1 MGGVNTPRDALI
13 QAARTRARHAVEAGP
28 RSTPPDGVPRRRRL
42 VLGDPQAPCDKVLRI
57 LEHHGLL
64 GEDGGLR
71 PDVQLISV
79 GDHFDWGPPSER
91 DAAAESALALVAW
104 LASHPAD
111 QVIMLLGN
119 HDLGRVG
126 ELAGFDDARFAAA
139 QAEADRIYQHGVTDE
154 AGERAFLE
162 RWPQVPTA
170 ELVARDFGNFRQAQ
184 RDWVEHLLRVRRFRA
199 AHVAGT
205 GLLVLHAGVTHEDL
219 EVTGLAREHHADA
232 HAVAQA
238 LNTVVD
244 ERVAGWTGG
253 RLELPGLHH
262 PGDAAS
268 GEGTGIF
275 YQRPSLKPEDAE
287 RTRQTPRRRFDPRR
301 IPSGLTQVLGHTRD
315 KRIRELMGVTSGA
328 ARDGVVRHLVTDGA
342 RVTCAHGAPPPTG
355 AAEAVLVFVDGG
367 MSHCPVE
374 DYELF
379 DLDTRAAVRAA
390 AR

>member
-1 MGGVNTPRDALI
+1 MNPPRDARI
-13 QAARTRARHAVEAGP
+13 QAALTRARHAVEAGP

-42 VLGDPQAPCDKVLRI
+42 VLGDPQAPFDKVLRI
-57 LEHHGLL
+57 LEHQGLL
-64 GEDGGLR
+64 GEDGWLK
-71 PDVQLISV
+71 PDVQLVSV

-91 DAAAESALALVAW
+91 DAASRSALELVAW
-104 LASHPAD
+104 FAAHPAD
-111 QVIMLLGN
+111 QVLLLLGN
-119 HDLGRVG
+119 HDLARVG
-126 ELAGFDDARFAAA
+126 EMAGFDDARFAMA
-139 QAEADRIYQHGVTDE
+139 QAEADRVYQHGVTDE

-170 ELVARDFGNFRQAQ
+170 ELVARDFGNFRQVQ

-199 AHVAGT
+199 AYAAGPA
-205 GLLVLHAGVTHEDL
+205 LLVLHAGVTDEDL
-219 EVTGLAREHHADA
+219 AVTGLARERSADA

-238 LNTVVD
+238 LNSAVD
-244 ERVAGWTGG
+244 EQVAGWRGG
-253 RLELPGLHH
+253 RLEIPGLHQ
-262 PGDAAS
+262 PGDAAH

-275 YQRPSLKPEDAE
+275 YHRPSVKPEDAE
-287 RTRQTPRRRFDPRR
+287 RTRRTPRRRFDPRR
-301 IPSGLTQVLGHTRD
+301 LPAGLTQVLGHTRD
-315 KRIRELMGVTSGA
+315 KRIRELMGVTSGS

-342 RVTCAHGAPPPTG
+342 RVECAHGAPPPTS

-390 AR
+390 R